1 MSHYE
6 APIRKPLVTGNKSY
20 HDVTVDVAAPV
31 EGRANKAWW
40 IVFSIALVAFI
51 WGLGCIVYTIST
63 GIGTWGLN
71 KTVGWAWDIT
81 NFVWWV
87 GIGHAGTLISA
98 VLLLFRQKWRMAIN
112 RSAEAMTIFSV
123 MQAGLFPIIHMGRP
137 WLAYWVLPIPNQF
150 GSLWVNFNSPLLWDV
165 FAISTYL
172 SVSLVFWWTG
182 LLPDFAMIRDRAITP
197 FNRRI
202 YGILSFGWSGR
213 AKDWQRFEEVSLVLA
228 GLATPLVLSVHT
240 IVSFDFA
247 TSVIP
252 GWHTTIF
259 PPYFVAGA
267 IFSGFAMVNT
277 LLIIMR
283 KVSNLEDY
291 ITIQHIELMN
301 IVIMITGSI
310 VGTAYITE
318 LVIAWYSGVEYE
330 QYAFLNRATG
340 PYWWA
345 YWSMMTC
352 NVFSPQFMWF
362 KKLRTSIMFSFFISI
377 VVNIGM
383 WFERFV
389 IIVTSL
395 HRDYLPSSWTM
406 FSPTFVDIGIFIG
419 TIGFFFVLFLL
430 YARSFPVIAQAE
442 VKTILKASGE
452 KYKKL
457 RAEHGDDALH
467 YDPQTVG
474 RNPVQNEDD
483 GIHHKIEDTEHQNV
497 TETDHPHEDTVNADG
512 LVVSEVMKDRIDE
525 MLHRIGVYDPATQKA
540 DDLTR
545 LKNVGP
551 LLQQHLH
558 QVGIYRFDQVSKLIE
573 QDFEL
578 LDEVIENFP
587 IQENRAGWIDQAN
600 KLKNK

>member
-1 MSHYE
+1 MASHYE
-6 APIRKPLVTGNKSY
+6 APIRKPLVIGDKGY
-20 HDVTVDVAAPV
+20 HDVTVDIAAPV
-31 EGRANKAWW
+31 EGRANKHWW
-40 IVFSIALVAFI
+40 IVFSIALAAFL
-51 WGLGCIVYTIST
+51 WGVGCIIYTIST

-71 KTVGWAWDIT
+71 KTVNWAWDIT

-123 MQAGLFPIIHMGRP
+123 IQAGLFPIIHMGRP

-182 LLPDFAMIRDRAITP
+182 LLPDFAMLRDRAVLP
-197 FNRRI
+197 FQKKI
-202 YGILSFGWSGR
+202 YGLLSFGWSGR

-283 KVSNLEDY
+283 KVCSLEDY
-291 ITIQHIELMN
+291 ITVQHIELMN
-301 IVIMITGSI
+301 IVIMLTGSI
-310 VGTAYITE
+310 VGCAYITE
-318 LVIAWYSGVEYE
+318 LFMAWYSGVEYE

-430 YARSFPVIAQAE
+430 YARTFPVIAQAE
-442 VKTILKASGE
+442 VKSILKSSGSR
-452 KYKKL
+452 YKKL
-457 RAEHGDDALH
+457 RDAGQPLYQISNEAPKVSVVTPAKAEKVEDIIQETVATDKKDASSLL
-467 YDPQTVG
+467 
-474 RNPVQNEDD
+474 
-483 GIHHKIEDTEHQNV
+483 
-497 TETDHPHEDTVNADG
+497 A
-512 LVVSEVMKDRIDE
+512 S
-525 MLHRIGVYDPATQKA
+525 IGTFDAATQTA
-540 DDLTR
+540 DDL
-545 LKNVGP
+545 KKVKGIGP
-551 LLQQHLH
+551 KMEQTLNQI
-558 QVGIYRFDQVSKLIE
+558 GIFTFAQVSRMTATE
-573 QDFEL
+573 YDM
-578 LDEVIENFP
+578 LDSITEAFP
-587 IQENRAGWIDQAN
+587 GRAQRDDWAGQAKTLNNN
-600 KLKNK
+600 K